1 MKKAFIFMG
10 LPLSGKS
17 KCMNDRLSK
26 DWRDAK
32 IVSADDIKLTH
43 PDYEHNVPKHVHLWS
58 TRKAEEKMIDF
69 ANKNTPKIV
78 MDGGGINNS
87 YTVRIINMLKGKGYE
102 VELIHVRTPL
112 QVCLKRNEIRERK
125 VPHIDIIQ
133 KAAKERIQFER
144 VSKLCDDITIINHFS
159 NKHIFVDMDG
169 VIAGLSLL
177 PTYEGKVDFVNN
189 EIYKILKPVQPVID
203 KLNKLKKDGRN
214 IYILS
219 AIPNSFS
226 YIDKNTWLDEHFNI
240 DKSKRFFV
248 NSGKHKAEMLENL
261 RLKFKLDKQDVCL
274 IEDTH
279 STLEKVRDLDMNPIH
294 VSEFLTDDFI

>member
-1 MKKAFIFMG
+1 MG

-17 KCMNDRLSK
+17 KYIEKRKKEDWK
-26 DWRDAK
+26 DVT
-32 IVSADDIKLTH
+32 IISADDIKLTH
-43 PDYEHNVPKHVHLWS
+43 PDYNHNVPSHVHLWS
-58 TRKAEEKMIDF
+58 TKQAELQINELAEKATD
-69 ANKNTPKIV
+69 NIV

-87 YTVRIINMLKGKGYE
+87 YTLRIVNMLKDNGYE

-133 KAAKERIQFER
+133 KAAKEKIQFDR
-144 VSKLCDDITIINHFS
+144 VSKLCDTITVVNHFS
-159 NKHIFVDMDG
+159 NKNIFVDMDG

-189 EIYKILKPVQPVID
+189 EIYKVLSPVKPVID
-203 KLNKLKKDGRN
+203 KLNKLKEDGRN

-219 AIPNSFS
+219 ATPNSFS
-226 YIDKNTWLDEHFNI
+226 YIDKNTWLNQHFNI
-240 DKSKRFFV
+240 DKDKRFFV
-248 NSGKHKAEMLENL
+248 NVGKHKAEMLENL
-261 RLKFKLDKQDVCL
+261 RLKFKLEKQDVCL